1 MKKSI
6 IILSVALLLQFSLA
20 AQDSPSIKEWK
31 VVTVVESIVPMG
43 LGRSRIIENM
53 TEVNTEDFR
62 TSRVNGKS
70 SAQGSV
76 KRKDLKVDNFDE
88 TKILNFF
95 SATGI
100 NFQNIASNDAMIGAR
115 IMELS
120 GDGYTLVFVTS
131 GVESNAGTD
140 DGEGL
145 FITRMFFSK

>member
-6 IILSVALLLQFSLA
+6 MILSVALLLQFSLFS
-20 AQDSPSIKEWK
+20 QDSPPIKEWK

-43 LGRSRIIENM
+43 IGRSRIIENM
-53 TEVNTEDFR
+53 TDVNTEDFR
-62 TSRVNGKS
+62 TSRVDGKS
-70 SAQGSV
+70 SSQGSV

-120 GDGYTLVFVTS
+120 GEGYTLVFVTS

-145 FITRMFFSK
+145 FITRMFFSR